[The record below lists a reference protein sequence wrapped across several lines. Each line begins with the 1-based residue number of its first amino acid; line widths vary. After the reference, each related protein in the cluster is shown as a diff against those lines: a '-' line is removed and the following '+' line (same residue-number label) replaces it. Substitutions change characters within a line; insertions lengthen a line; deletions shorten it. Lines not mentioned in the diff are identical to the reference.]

1 MKYCVAAV
9 VAASLASIVAGQG
22 CSTTANGPNAGNPI
36 RAPLS
41 QIVPAGTPFT
51 ITWDNTT
58 PGSVAIELL
67 RGPSSN
73 VVPIRCLTEGI
84 TNTGEF
90 VWTPSFDLEADV
102 SRYGLRIIV
111 TNGAQKG
118 TFQYS
123 NQFGIS
129 NDVVHPPT
137 SSSSFSSIPAT
148 TQQTATTT
156 SAVSQA
162 SDGQV
167 EVPTTLPT
175 PTQAS
180 TTSFIPIIANV
191 TTTAAIVSTP
201 IVSIPIV
208 NSSVVIATTHIP
220 IPVPVVPSGSVTPQ
234 TMVVLQPTNN
244 MTVPASLQTS
254 APTRITASA
263 SASFVSSSATGT
275 GSPIVGPSGTS
286 APISGAGKV
295 LAGSILTAL
304 GALAAFLL

>member
-1 MKYCVAAV
+1 
-9 VAASLASIVAGQG
+9 
-22 CSTTANGPNAGNPI
+22 
-36 RAPLS
+36 
-41 QIVPAGTPFT
+41 
-51 ITWDNTT
+51 NTT

-84 TNTGEF
+84 VNTGQF
-90 VWTPSFDLEADV
+90 VWTPSPDLQADV

-137 SSSSFSSIPAT
+137 SSSSASTPAT
-148 TQQTATTT
+148 TPQTTT
-156 SAVSQA
+156 TTTAASQA

-201 IVSIPIV
+201 TQSIPIS
-208 NSSVVIATTHIP
+208 NYSVVIATTHIP
-220 IPVPVVPSGSVTPQ
+220 IPVPVVASGSGSPQ
-234 TMVVLQPTNN
+234 TLIVLQPTNN
-244 MTVPASLQTS
+244 MTVPISLQTS
-254 APTRITASA
+254 APTRVTASA
-263 SASFVSSSATGT
+263 SASFVSSSAAGT
-275 GSPIVGPSGTS
+275 GSPIVGPSAPS

-295 LAGSILTAL
+295 LAGSMLTAL